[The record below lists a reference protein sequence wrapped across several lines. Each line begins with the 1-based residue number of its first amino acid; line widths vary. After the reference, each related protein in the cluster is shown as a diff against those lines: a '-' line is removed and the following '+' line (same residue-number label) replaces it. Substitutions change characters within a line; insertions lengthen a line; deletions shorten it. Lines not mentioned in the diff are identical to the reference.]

1 MKKIFFVFVA
11 VFGIM
16 LNAQEASKHIPISKD
31 LVGFWQQRYIIQT
44 ANGEK
49 KLKSSGNYKV
59 INPDGTYYTFMIVAP
74 RNSDIQVPIILQ
86 YGTYEL
92 IDDTHFNEHIIDHN
106 NPKFVN
112 TNSQLRYKK
121 MDDNMILQE
130 YKNEKGVWIPEIWR
144 RADFKIDPIKTENKS
159 STSF

>member
-59 INPDGTYYTFMIVAP
+59 INPDGTY
-74 RNSDIQVPIILQ
+74 
-86 YGTYEL
+86 
-92 IDDTHFNEHIIDHN
+92 
-106 NPKFVN
+106 
-112 TNSQLRYKK
+112 
-121 MDDNMILQE
+121 
-130 YKNEKGVWIPEIWR
+130 
-144 RADFKIDPIKTENKS
+144 
-159 STSF
+159 